1 MTSIQRIID
10 KLIEPAGKFESQTDV
25 LVKGSATLDVKGIV
39 IAFILTQE
47 VLEKA
52 ISLGANLIIT
62 HEGPFYSH
70 QNWKEAHSN
79 DPILRAK
86 LQLVEEANISIFRF
100 HDYFHRY
107 NPDGI
112 MVGLIRKLEWEK
124 YTEEYQ
130 STATTLTIPE
140 KSVTEIATYIKD
152 KLGTPFV
159 RVVGDL
165 SMKCKRIGL
174 LAGYRGG
181 GELVIPL
188 FQNHDLDLIIA
199 GEGPEW
205 EAPEYVRDAIHQG
218 KKKAFILIGHAVS
231 EEPGMEYLK
240 ALIETD
246 FPHIPVYYIKENPLF
261 HIL

>member
-25 LVKGSATLDVKGIV
+25 LVKGSATLNVKGIV

-70 QNWKEAHSN
+70 QNWKEAYLK
-79 DPILRAK
+79 DPILLKK
-86 LQLVEEANISIFRF
+86 LQLIEEANISIFRF

-107 NPDGI
+107 DPDGI

-124 YTEEYQ
+124 FTEEYQ
-130 STATTLTIPE
+130 SASTTLTIPE
-140 KSVTEIATYIKD
+140 QSITEIAKYIKE

-165 SMKCKRIGL
+165 SMKCNRIGL

-188 FQNHDLDLIIA
+188 FHNQNLDLIIA

-205 EAPEYVRDAIHQG
+205 ESPEYVRDAIHQG
-218 KKKAFILIGHAVS
+218 KKKALILIGHAVS
-231 EEPGMEYLK
+231 EEPGMEHLK
-240 ALIETD
+240 DLMEAD
-246 FPHIPVYYIKENPLF
+246 FPHIPVYYIKEKPLF
-261 HIL
+261 QIL

>member
-1 MTSIQRIID
+1 MTSIQQVID
-10 KLIEPAGKFESQTDV
+10 KLIEPAKNFKSTTDV
-25 LVKGSATLDVKGIV
+25 LVKGSTNVDVKGIV

-52 ISLGANLIIT
+52 ISIGANAIIT

-70 QNWKEAHSN
+70 QNWIETYSK
-79 DPILRAK
+79 DPVCLAK
-86 LQLVEEANISIFRF
+86 LQLIEEANINIFRF

-107 NPDGI
+107 EPDGI
-112 MVGLIRKLEWEK
+112 MVGLIRKLGWEN
-124 YTEEYQ
+124 YTEESQ
-130 STATTLTIPE
+130 PTATTLMIPQ
-140 KSVTEIATYIKD
+140 KSVTEIAKYVKD
-152 KLGTPFV
+152 KLGAPFV

-165 SMKCKRIGL
+165 TMECRRVGL

-188 FQNHDLDLIIA
+188 FQNQNLDLVIA

-205 EAPEYVRDAIHQG
+205 ESPEYVRDAIHQG
-218 KKKAFILIGHAVS
+218 KKKALILIGHAVS

-240 ALIETD
+240 SLMEVE
-246 FPHIPVYYIKENPLF
+246 FPNIPVYYIKGKPLF

>member
-10 KLIEPAGKFESQTDV
+10 KLIEPAGKFESTTDL
-25 LVKGSATLDVKGIV
+25 LVKGSANLDVKGIV
-39 IAFILTQE
+39 IAFMLTQE
-47 VLEKA
+47 VLEQA

-70 QNWKEAHSN
+70 QNWKETYSK
-79 DPILRAK
+79 DPICLAK
-86 LQLVEEANISIFRF
+86 LQLIEEANISIFRF

-107 NPDGI
+107 DPDGI

-130 STATTLTIPE
+130 LTATTLTIP
-140 KSVTEIATYIKD
+140 KQSVTEIAKYIKA
-152 KLGTPFV
+152 KLGAPFV

-188 FQNHDLDLIIA
+188 FQNQDLDLIIA

-205 EAPEYVRDAIHQG
+205 ESPEYVRDAIHQG
-218 KKKAFILIGHAVS
+218 KKKALILIGHAVS

-240 ALIETD
+240 ALMEAD
-246 FPHIPVYYIKENPLF
+246 FPHIPVYYIKEKPLF